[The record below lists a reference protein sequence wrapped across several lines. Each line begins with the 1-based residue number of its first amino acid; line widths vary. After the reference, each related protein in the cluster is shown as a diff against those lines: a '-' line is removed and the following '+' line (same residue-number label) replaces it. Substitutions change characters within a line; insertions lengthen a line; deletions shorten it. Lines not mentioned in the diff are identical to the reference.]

1 MKTKTKTIIKNGTI
15 FSGEIKKVNTYTASV
30 RSNGEEIAFSC
41 LQIEILDDNGRHSIL
56 VDKKE
61 KLVNQKLVIVNE
73 KSPKVVIGMFEL
85 LTLDPEEFDFIIG
98 TLEGAGC
105 EIQ

>member
-1 MKTKTKTIIKNGTI
+1 MKTKTIIKNGTI

-30 RSNGEEIAFSC
+30 RSNGDDTVFSR
-41 LQIEILDDNGRHSIL
+41 LQIEILDDKGWHSIF
-56 VDKKE
+56 VDKNE
-61 KLVNQKLVIVNE
+61 KLVNQRLRIVNE

>member
-1 MKTKTKTIIKNGTI
+1 MKTKTIIKNGTI

-30 RSNGEEIAFSC
+30 RSNGSDTGFSC
-41 LQIEILDDNGRHSIL
+41 LQIEIIDDKGWHSIF
-56 VDKKE
+56 VDKNE
-61 KLVNQKLVIVNE
+61 KLVNQKLHIVNG
-73 KSPKVVIGMFEL
+73 KSPTVVIGIFEL

-105 EIQ
+105 EI

>member
-1 MKTKTKTIIKNGTI
+1 MKTKTIIKNGTI
-15 FSGEIKKVNTYTASV
+15 FSGEIKKVTTFQASI
-30 RSNGEEIAFSC
+30 RSNGEDAVFSC

-61 KLVNQKLVIVNE
+61 KLVNQRVVIVNE
-73 KSPKVVIGMFEL
+73 KSPKVVIGISEL
-85 LTLDPEEFDFIIG
+85 LTLDPEELDFIIG